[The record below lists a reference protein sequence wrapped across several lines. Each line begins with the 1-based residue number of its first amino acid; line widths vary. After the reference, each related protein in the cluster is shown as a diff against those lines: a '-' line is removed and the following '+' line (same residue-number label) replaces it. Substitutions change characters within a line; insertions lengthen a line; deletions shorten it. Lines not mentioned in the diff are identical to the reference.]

1 MLSAAILGL
10 LQNSGPTGATC
21 TKTPKLHQK
30 PDQSNR
36 LARSPRS
43 RTPDARR
50 RTPDAGR
57 AQTPPDSYSLASTR
71 VPEADGT
78 EPRGLVHGS
87 LSTKLPGKSPMR
99 RLSVEIHPPPK
110 KTRPHRE
117 ALQRFFPSRSP
128 PCQAGKAPAAQEGP
142 QRAGGFYTGGDARI
156 ITATTPPIG
165 QGTLG
170 RGGHHGLGRPF
181 MQRPACQA
189 AGRC

>member
-1 MLSAAILGL
+1 
-10 LQNSGPTGATC
+10 
-21 TKTPKLHQK
+21 
-30 PDQSNR
+30 
-36 LARSPRS
+36 
-43 RTPDARR
+43 
-50 RTPDAGR
+50 
-57 AQTPPDSYSLASTR
+57 
-71 VPEADGT
+71 
-78 EPRGLVHGS
+78 
-87 LSTKLPGKSPMR
+87 MR

-117 ALQRFFPSRSP
+117 ALQRCFPSRSP